1 MEARLMRNLC
11 LAAACLFV
19 ALPAAAQAGG
29 SSSRATSGQDR
40 LFLTFAEEA
49 ATVPHQWW
57 EAQVEFVDGDP
68 IDATLVRGVVALQPI
83 QNLEVGGRVG
93 FGSTSAP
100 DNLPDGSGAT
110 DLDLWAKWHLGAM
123 NAQTEFA
130 LGALATIPTGDDNA
144 GLGNDSFDIQ
154 GFGSVRFRADQLI
167 LSGTAGVRA
176 NGDGQRFGGENAPF
190 GFETNGKTS
199 VLLAA
204 GGLSPVSD
212 VLTVTGEIRLET
224 ERVEGAD
231 SDVRLS
237 VGANWRPFNRG
248 IVRGAVAIGVSD
260 GAPDA
265 QLLVGYAYTF

>member
-1 MEARLMRNLC
+1 MRNLLLAVAC
-11 LAAACLFV
+11 VLAATPTL
-19 ALPAAAQAGG
+19 AQTGG
-29 SSSRATSGQDR
+29 RATRTTSGQDR
-40 LFLTFAEEA
+40 LFLSFAEEA

-68 IDATLVRGVVALQPI
+68 IDATLVRGVVAMQPI

-100 DNLPDGSGAT
+100 GDLPDGSGAT
-110 DLDLWAKWHLGAM
+110 DLDLWAKWHLGAV

-130 LGALATIPTGDDNA
+130 LGALATVPTGDDSA

-154 GFGSVRFRADQLI
+154 GFGSIRFRTDAFI
-167 LSGTAGVRA
+167 LAGTAGVRA
-176 NGDGQRFGGENAPF
+176 NGDGQRFGGESAPF
-190 GFETNGKTS
+190 GFETDGKTS

-204 GGLSPVSD
+204 GGLYPLSD
-212 VLTVTGEIRLET
+212 QLTLTGEVRLES

-237 VGANWRPFNRG
+237 AGANWRPFNRG
-248 IVRGAVAIGVSD
+248 MLRGAVVVGVSD

-265 QLLVGYAYTF
+265 QVLVGYAYTF

>member
-1 MEARLMRNLC
+1 MRNLC
-11 LAAACLFV
+11 LAVTCLCV
-19 ALPAAAQAGG
+19 AMPASAQMGG
-29 SSSRATSGQDR
+29 NTTRTTSGQDR
-40 LFLTFAEEA
+40 LFLSFAEEA

-100 DNLPDGSGAT
+100 GNLPDGSGAT
-110 DLDLWAKWHLGAM
+110 DLDLWAKWHLGAV

-130 LGALATIPTGDDNA
+130 LGALATVPTGDDSA

-154 GFGSVRFRADQLI
+154 GFGSVRFRTDQLI

-176 NGDGQRFGGENAPF
+176 NGDGQRFGGNAAPF
-190 GFETNGKTS
+190 GFETDGKTS

-204 GGLSPVSD
+204 GGLYPISD
-212 VLTVTGEIRLET
+212 QLTVTGEVRLES
-224 ERVEGAD
+224 ERVDNAD

-248 IVRGAVAIGVSD
+248 MLRGAVVVGVSD

-265 QLLVGYAYTF
+265 QALVGYAYTF